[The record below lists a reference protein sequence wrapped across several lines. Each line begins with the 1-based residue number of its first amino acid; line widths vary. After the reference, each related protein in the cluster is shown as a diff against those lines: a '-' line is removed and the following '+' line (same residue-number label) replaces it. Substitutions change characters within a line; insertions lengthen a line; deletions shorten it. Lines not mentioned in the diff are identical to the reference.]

1 MDRGRYDAGM
11 FDGESA
17 DEALERIDEWER
29 SLGRRAEQAQELARR
44 TAELTATARSRDGL
58 VEVTVG
64 ATGRVERIHLDERT
78 RQQSAEVTA
87 RDLMETLRAANAALL
102 KQFQET
108 TAETVGAETET
119 GRMLVAGLRKRLGE
133 LSDE

>member
-1 MDRGRYDAGM
+1 MDRSRYDAGM

-58 VEVTVG
+58 VEVTV
-64 ATGRVERIHLDERT
+64 D
-78 RQQSAEVTA
+78 
-87 RDLMETLRAANAALL
+87 
-102 KQFQET
+102 
-108 TAETVGAETET
+108 TET
-119 GRMLVAGLRKRLGE
+119 GRTLMAGLRKRLGE
-133 LSDE
+133 PDE